1 MTSRGLVLLITSA
14 LCTVGANLLLRG
26 GILRAG
32 GFTLSLDRVKDQVLG
47 LCRQPMF
54 VVGIVLYGV
63 AAIIWFRVLST
74 EDLSLSYPLFVS
86 LTFVLVTLGAAYFF
100 REHISW
106 QRALGMFV
114 ILAGFVLTA
123 RA

>member
-1 MTSRGLVLLITSA
+1 MTSRGLVLLISSA
-14 LCTVGANLLLRG
+14 HCSVGANPLLRG

-32 GFTLSLDRVKDQVLG
+32 GLTLSLDRVKDQVLG
-47 LCRQPMF
+47 PCRQPMF
-54 VVGIVLYGV
+54 VPGALLYGV

-86 LTFVLVTLGAAYFF
+86 LSFVLVTLGGAYFF
-100 REHISW
+100 RKQVSW
-106 QRALGMFV
+106 QKAPGISV
-114 ILAGFVLTA
+114 ILAGFVLTV

>member
-1 MTSRGLVLLITSA
+1 MTRSGLVLLISSA

-32 GFTLSLDRVKDQVLG
+32 GFTLSLERVKDQVVG

-54 VVGIVLYGV
+54 VIGVFLYGV

-100 REHISW
+100 REQISW
-106 QRALGMFV
+106 QKALGISV
-114 ILAGFVLTA
+114 ILAGFILTV

>member
-1 MTSRGLVLLITSA
+1 MTSRGLHLLILSS

-32 GFTLSLDRVKDQVLG
+32 GFTLSLDRLKEQIIA

-54 VVGIVLYGV
+54 LAGATLYGV
-63 AAIIWFRVLST
+63 AAIIWFRILST
-74 EDLSLSYPLFVS
+74 EDVSLSYPLMVS
-86 LTFVLVTLGAAYFF
+86 LTFVLVTMGAAYFF
-100 REHISW
+100 HEHMSW
-106 QRALGMFV
+106 QKTLGLTV
-114 ILAGFVLTA
+114 ILAGFILTA